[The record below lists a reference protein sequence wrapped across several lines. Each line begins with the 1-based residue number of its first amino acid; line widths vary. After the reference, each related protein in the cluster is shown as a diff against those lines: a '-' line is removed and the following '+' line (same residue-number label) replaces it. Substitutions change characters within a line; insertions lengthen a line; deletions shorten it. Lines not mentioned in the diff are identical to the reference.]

1 MKGKKYLSLPV
12 TFTERKEFSFDDSLI
27 PVDIKVMHDG
37 LNVNGSTFFE
47 EAIDDAKETLKNKPI
62 LGYVKKKDGSDE
74 QDFAGHEME
83 IVLSDEGIKMVYLER
98 PLGTVPESNNY
109 SISEEDG
116 KKYVMCRGYLWRE
129 YLNSGYEILKDNPN
143 KSVSMEIAV
152 DDYEFNDDG
161 TFNIIKYRYLG
172 ITILGDDVQPGMTGA
187 ELNVVGQFSERND
200 DFYNKIEELNEKIK
214 DHFTNKN
221 IEGGEEEVDKNT
233 QEEVLDEEVVDE
245 TSEEFDKEDEKKD
258 KSEGHDDKEETEEDE
273 ESLEKDED
281 DDKEDYA
288 ILELAYDVLKEKYL
302 SLETSHSDLY
312 TEKEKYKKF
321 HDEKVE
327 KEVALEKEEIFE
339 KFENALK
346 DTEIFAELSE
356 KRNDHSVED
365 IQYKLSVAF
374 ADISLKGKKK
384 EKKKDTEKIP
394 FERQD
399 IGGNVGPYGI
409 LFEKYGNK

>member
-12 TFTERKEFSFDDSLI
+12 TFAERKEFSFDDSLI

-37 LNVNGSTFFE
+37 LNLNGSTFFE
-47 EAIDDAKETLKNKPI
+47 DAIKDAKESLKNKPI

-83 IVLSDEGIKMVYLER
+83 IVLSDEGIKTVYLER
-98 PLGTVPESNNY
+98 PLGTVPETNSY

-116 KKYVMCRGYLWRE
+116 RKYVMCRGYLWKE

-152 DDYEFNDDG
+152 DDYEYNDEDG
-161 TFNIIKYRYLG
+161 TFNILKFRYLG
-172 ITILGDDVQPGMTGA
+172 ITILGDDVQPGMAGA

-200 DFYNKIEELNEKIK
+200 DFYNKIEELNEKVK

-221 IEGGEEEVDKNT
+221 IEGGEEELNKNT
-233 QEEVLDEEVVDE
+233 QEEVLDKEVVDK
-245 TSEEFDKEDEKKD
+245 TSEKLNKDDEKKD
-258 KSEGHDDKEETEEDE
+258 KPDDYKNEEETKEEN
-273 ESLEKDED
+273 LEED
-281 DDKEDYA
+281 DDKEDYT

-302 SLETSHSDLY
+302 ALEKSYTDLY
-312 TEKEKYKKF
+312 AEKEKYKKF

-339 KFENALK
+339 KFESALK

-356 KRNDHSVED
+356 KRNDYSVEE
-365 IQYKLSVAF
+365 IQYKLSVSF
-374 ADISLKGKKK
+374 ADISLKSKKKDKKK
-384 EKKKDTEKIP
+384 ESEKVP

-399 IGGNVGPYGI
+399 IGGHDSPYGI